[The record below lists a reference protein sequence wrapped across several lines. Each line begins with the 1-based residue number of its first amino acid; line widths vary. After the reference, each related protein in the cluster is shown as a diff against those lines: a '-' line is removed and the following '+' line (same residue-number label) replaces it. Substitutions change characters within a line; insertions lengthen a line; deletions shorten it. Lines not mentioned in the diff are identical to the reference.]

1 MHLRIVSEEDRE
13 GRGEEGG
20 EGGEEGPVGRV
31 EEGEAEVGEG
41 GGAGG
46 VIGGVRGLAGG
57 RGEEGGEVLL
67 QLVVRV
73 GGARVLHC
81 RAPAPSISSGSAALR
96 SPEKQLW
103 AEASPSS
110 LVERQMNPTVQMIR
124 SISRVGGRARYG
136 PLSPTNRVQ
145 QPIQHIRPAH
155 TTESTYPHKNALSL
169 IFSLINHETIYK
181 SPINYFFFI
190 RGTTC
195 QWLLFLTIL
204 TDFID

>member
-1 MHLRIVSEEDRE
+1 MSRVMRGGGGEEKQRKVRLRIVGEEDRE

-20 EGGEEGPVGRV
+20 EGPVGRV

-81 RAPAPSISSGSAALR
+81 RAPRRQSRRAPPRSAR
-96 SPEKQLW
+96 RRNSCGLW
-103 AEASPSS
+103 RRRLLLWS
-110 LVERQMNPTVQMIR
+110 
-124 SISRVGGRARYG
+124 AR
-136 PLSPTNRVQ
+136 
-145 QPIQHIRPAH
+145 
-155 TTESTYPHKNALSL
+155 
-169 IFSLINHETIYK
+169 
-181 SPINYFFFI
+181 
-190 RGTTC
+190 
-195 QWLLFLTIL
+195 
-204 TDFID
+204 

>member
-1 MHLRIVSEEDRE
+1 VHLRIVSEEDRE

-110 LVERQMNPTVQMIR
+110 LVERQMNPTVQID
-124 SISRVGGRARYG
+124 IASRGTG
-136 PLSPTNRVQ
+136 PLWPAE
-145 QPIQHIRPAH
+145 PDEPCAAAH
-155 TTESTYPHKNALSL
+155 TTYQASPYNR
-169 IFSLINHETIYK
+169 IYLPPQK
-181 SPINYFFFI
+181 CSELNFFPNKP
-190 RGTTC
+190 
-195 QWLLFLTIL
+195 
-204 TDFID
+204 